1 MRLSDSPE
9 AYTHTSQEF
18 KLKTGF
24 WLFLSNAPHMSLAI
38 QAKQQTEKTVLSH
51 QPHHKAQ
58 FATHN
63 ASQ

>member
-1 MRLSDSPE
+1 MRLSDSHE
-9 AYTHTSQEF
+9 TYTHTSQEF
-18 KLKTGF
+18 RLKTGF

-38 QAKQQTEKTVLSH
+38 QAKQHTEKTVLSH

-58 FATHN
+58 LAMHS